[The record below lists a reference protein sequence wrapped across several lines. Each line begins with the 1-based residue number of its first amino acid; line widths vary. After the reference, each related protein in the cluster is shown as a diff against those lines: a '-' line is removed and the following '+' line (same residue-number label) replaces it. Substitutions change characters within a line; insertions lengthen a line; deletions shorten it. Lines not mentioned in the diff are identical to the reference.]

1 MRMAKLATYVL
12 TGIGVAITPQLASAQ
27 LNPDNADDAFKMR
40 TKIFCSL
47 KKGEHSVYWWEG
59 TVYSRIRGE
68 KDRHLFNVQGMNI
81 RQCQPFKDETRGIGS
96 RSVSREVMF
105 FTDVETGEVMRTWN
119 NPWTGEEVEIIHVA
133 NDPVNSRAP
142 GWSRDEDGKPKAEFN
157 MRVVN
162 NVAFQGGGAAR
173 LFYTN
178 PMAGDY
184 QDFVGNNYHASEF
197 LTAAVPIDDLTDED
211 ATSVQDSVISWGRI
225 SGWLPWMKMRSRDG
239 LLVFYTGGMRL
250 NNWDEL
256 PDVMKAEIRTNYPAY
271 MAPPPVTDDRPN
283 ETTWTV
289 VKKVIDARRAA
300 DGDDAEA
307 EQE

>member
-1 MRMAKLATYVL
+1 MKSCRITTPIL
-12 TGIGVAITPQLASAQ
+12 TGLALAIVATPATAQ
-27 LNPDNADDAFKMR
+27 LDPDNADDAFKMS

-47 KKGEHSVYWWEG
+47 KKGEYAVYWWEG

-81 RQCQPFKDETRGIGS
+81 RQCQPFADKVRGVGS

-105 FTDVETGEVMRTWN
+105 FADPETGEVMHTWN

-142 GWSRDEDGKPKAEFN
+142 SWSRDEEGKPTARFR
-157 MRVVN
+157 MRVLDD
-162 NVAFQGGGAAR
+162 VAFQRGGAAR

-184 QDFVGNNYHASEF
+184 QEYVGNNYHASEF
-197 LTAAVPIDDLTDED
+197 LTAAVPMDDLTNAD
-211 ATSVQDSVISWGRI
+211 ATRVQDSVISWGRI

-256 PDVMKAEIRTNYPAY
+256 PEVMKNEIRANYPAY
-271 MAPPPVTDDRPN
+271 TAPPPVTDDRPN

-289 VKKVIDARRAA
+289 VKKTIDAERA
-300 DGDDAEA
+300 DQNTKEK
-307 EQE
+307 